1 MNRHHAL
8 KENNSLIQKK
18 RTAMKTSK
26 IVNIALAVVSLILIL
41 VIKELLS
48 RDIIN
53 DGVAWALGAGVFVFF
68 FAAKRIIYKK
78 YPSLAPP
85 KQETED
91 IDLSNTDDMVELPRT
106 VGSTILEIVLAAM
119 FAVACYKTWTVD
131 KTLYIFLVPLA
142 ITAGGML
149 MVSYYPDSKEGEIH
163 PKASAADIVK
173 SRRMRVRS
181 VALALFSLAIVFL
194 PWKMKGTGNF
204 AFIGCILYVALRLV
218 FSLVIKDAPN
228 QQNGAGKFNIN
239 EVRVPHTLA
248 ALAFEA
254 VTILILIGTWYAAW
268 RTRLLAGKSIMDLTI
283 IQMIFYSVLAVIAL
297 VIAYCP
303 RWMNRSL
310 SFTNSRQLIKNIELY
325 RILAIGC
332 ALAAMLVV
340 YHPFKG
346 TIGVMD
352 FIARHFFVV
361 FLFIELYYRNLIRN
375 EMKDNE
381 TDK

>member
-1 MNRHHAL
+1 
-8 KENNSLIQKK
+8 
-18 RTAMKTSK
+18 
-26 IVNIALAVVSLILIL
+26 
-41 VIKELLS
+41 
-48 RDIIN
+48 
-53 DGVAWALGAGVFVFF
+53 
-68 FAAKRIIYKK
+68 
-78 YPSLAPP
+78 
-85 KQETED
+85 
-91 IDLSNTDDMVELPRT
+91 
-106 VGSTILEIVLAAM
+106 M

-268 RTRLLAGKSIMDLTI
+268 RTRLLAGKSIMDLSI

-332 ALAAMLVV
+332 AVAAMLVV